1 MWPDLGQGQEGSL
14 QYPDHLLL
22 ALLQGGLRVQLSGLD
37 PELRESEK
45 AVLHF
50 SAPVGASYRSHKR
63 SEKRVLC
70 INQIVG

>member
-14 QYPDHLLL
+14 QYPDHHLL

-45 AVLHF
+45 AVIF
-50 SAPVGASYRSHKR
+50 TSRRSLVPPIDLTR
-63 SEKRVLC
+63 DPR
-70 INQIVG
+70 NQF